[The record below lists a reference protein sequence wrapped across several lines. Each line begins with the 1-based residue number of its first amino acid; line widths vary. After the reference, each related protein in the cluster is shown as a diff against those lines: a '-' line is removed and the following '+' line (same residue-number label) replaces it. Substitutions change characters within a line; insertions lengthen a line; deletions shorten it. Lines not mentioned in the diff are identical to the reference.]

1 MPDMDIIHQLA
12 EDVGAATALKLMAI
26 FKDDADKRIQSVRN
40 FLANAGDVQDLRL
53 QAHSLKGLCRTY
65 GAAKGGD
72 AAAEL
77 QEACDAGDAVNIQA
91 KAQMLV
97 SIVPDEVEAAIAA
110 VRSLAGE

>member
-26 FKDDADKRIQSVRN
+26 FKDDADKRVQSVRN
-40 FLANAGDVQDLRL
+40 FLSGSGDVQDLRL

-72 AAAEL
+72 LAMEL
-77 QEACDAGDAVNIQA
+77 QDACDAGDTAAIQA
-91 KAQMLV
+91 KAKALV
-97 SIVPDEVEAAIAA
+97 DIIPNEVEAAIAA